1 MEKLIEIALHDED
14 WQVRRDAI
22 QKIDYDSL
30 SAGDK
35 KDSSIFICMIRMPAS
50 DPLPWI
56 GSPLLTC
63 ILDSMRM
70 RIPQRSR
77 RCHMK
82 STEP

>member
-14 WQVRRDAI
+14 WQVRRDAV

-35 KDSSIFICMIRMPAS
+35 KVSSTFISMIRMTAS
-50 DPLPWI
+50 VLPPWK
-56 GSPLLTC
+56 GSPLLTR
-63 ILDSMRM
+63 ILATMRM
-70 RIPQRSR
+70 RVPQRSR

>member
-14 WQVRRDAI
+14 WQVRRDAV

-35 KDSSIFICMIRMPAS
+35 KNSSIFISMIRVTAS
-50 DPLPWI
+50 DLPPWK
-56 GSPLLTC
+56 GSPLFTLKLTP
-63 ILDSMRM
+63 MRM